1 MFSVQIIK
9 YKKFIQNTKIYTRMH
24 VQGYIVRYNRE
35 QEINIIYPMNEI
47 GERRARHALV
57 KLK

>member
-1 MFSVQIIK
+1 
-9 YKKFIQNTKIYTRMH
+9 MH